1 MNCAY
6 EFHTKTHKDD
16 LIKEIAVIKAE
27 NADLQTGNRGLQE
40 QKSNLT
46 NLNMDLQS
54 KQDTQT
60 VILDMLTNN
69 GHDREIIKRLQAGDS
84 RESVAQWLL
93 QQPHLKHHLRTLPVS
108 QKLLFD
114 IVKRV
119 EDHYEASAES
129 PGPMSLN
136 RSQWT
141 SVTRSQTLI
150 GHLFELYFTWV
161 HPIHM
166 LFSEFDFLDGYE
178 SNDETHC
185 SCALVNSVCAM
196 ACLLLE
202 NPDKN
207 AEPIDENTFGTYQ
220 DAMQLRDAFMAEAR
234 ALLQPDS
241 YSHLTSLQA
250 FAVIFLV
257 DLSSGKARSAT
268 SYIRS
273 AADHL
278 KIYGP
283 DKQKNEA
290 AQLSYWGIHTLNT

>member
-1 MNCAY
+1 M
-6 EFHTKTHKDD
+6 
-16 LIKEIAVIKAE
+16 IKAE
-27 NADLQTGNRGLQE
+27 NADLQTGNQGLQE

-46 NLNMDLQS
+46 SLNMDLQS
-54 KQDTQT
+54 RQDTQT
-60 VILDMLTNN
+60 VILDVLANN
-69 GHDREIIKRLQAGDS
+69 GHDHEIVKRLRAGDS

-93 QQPHLKHHLRTLPVS
+93 QQPNLKQHLRTLPVS

-119 EDHYEASAES
+119 EDHYETSKES
-129 PGPMSLN
+129 PGPTFPK
-136 RSQWT
+136 QFHWT

-166 LFSEFDFLDGYE
+166 LFSEFDFRDGYE
-178 SNDETHC
+178 SNNETHC

-202 NPDKN
+202 EPDKN
-207 AEPIDENTFGTYQ
+207 AELIDENTFGTYQ

-234 ALLQPDS
+234 ALLQPDT
-241 YSHLTSLQA
+241 YSDLTSIQA

-278 KIYGP
+278 KIRGH

-290 AQLSYWGIHTLNT
+290 AQLSYWGVHTLNT